1 MKQDFRIEKIA
12 GVINRSKDSGEEL
25 LSQEIMWEGTLKT
38 FKVYKIPLEFLVY
51 NKYNGRILSSTKSLE
66 RQKYFIDV
74 EEPEGKELIGNLL
87 WQSKPDRNIK
97 TEKSL
102 RASGQQKVGII
113 TKDGVI
119 IDGNR
124 RAMLL
129 NRIDPH
135 GLFKAIVLP
144 VTLEEDPIQIE
155 RLETTYQMG
164 EDEKLG
170 YNPTEKYL
178 KAKQIYD
185 RLEIKH
191 KKEQAI
197 ETISQWMNEPISEIE
212 KYLETMKVMDEYL
225 EYLDYDGIY
234 TQLDKRED
242 QFLSLRKWTN
252 YFYGESSKKA
262 FDGYSNLDVDELKYI
277 AFDYIRIKNEYDG
290 KEFRYLAEG
299 NSDNHFFGNR
309 DIWNSFKDKHLEILE
324 ILPDEPEPNYDSK
337 SLDNELI
344 ARNKLYYNKSKLGKN
359 ESAFIENLN
368 LHKER
373 LGNNKATNEPEKLV
387 YKALQAFETIKT
399 QHDSFATPEVQKLV
413 QKLGDKVFDSM
424 LDKSTISTLSHIATL
439 LNSINISDIS
449 DEDYENVKM
458 KCKEIQKICY
468 RFEKALR

>member
-129 NRIDPH
+129 NRIDSH

-242 QFLSLRKWTN
+242 LFLSLRKWTN

-309 DIWNSFKDKHLEILE
+309 DIWNSFKNKHLEILE